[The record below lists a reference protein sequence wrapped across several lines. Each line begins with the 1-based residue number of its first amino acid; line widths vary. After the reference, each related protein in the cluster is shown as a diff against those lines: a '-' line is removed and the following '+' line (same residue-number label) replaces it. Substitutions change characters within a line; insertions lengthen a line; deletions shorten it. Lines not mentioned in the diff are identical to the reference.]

1 MWLAVGLTW
10 HAEQQSQYSV
20 VVLSVTGGI
29 QTGVSVRVI
38 VGRMVGSAPQATCQ
52 PSRSRGRLWGC
63 PLLTLV
69 LPSPKE
75 CRLECHNET

>member
-10 HAEQQSQYSV
+10 HAEQQSQYSL

-38 VGRMVGSAPQATCQ
+38 VGRMVGM
-52 PSRSRGRLWGC
+52 W
-63 PLLTLV
+63 V
-69 LPSPKE
+69 LPRKTVS
-75 CRLECHNET
+75 NS